1 MTTKAGFA
9 ALIGKP
15 NAGKSTLLNAILG
28 TKLSIVTRKPQTT
41 RKKVLGIFTEDN
53 HQIVFFDNPGIV
65 EPKYELHKSMMEYID
80 ESLAEADVVLLVIDI
95 RSMKDIGEFFDKN
108 MIERLKN
115 IEKPKIAVLNKIDLL
130 PDIKLLL
137 PIIQKLSDY
146 KLFDEIVPI
155 SAKKKAETETIIAMI
170 KKFLPEHEF
179 FYDEDYLSDQNDR
192 FFVSEIIREQIFK
205 YFSEEIPYS
214 CEVQISEYKEREMG
228 KWFISA
234 DIIVERSSQKSIIVG
249 AKGEK
254 IKVIGERSREKIENY
269 LEMPVY
275 LKLFVKV
282 KDKWRNDKKTLNSFG
297 Y

>member
-1 MTTKAGFA
+1 MNKKAGFA
-9 ALIGKP
+9 AIIGKP

-41 RKKVLGIFTEDN
+41 RKKVLGIHTEEN

-65 EPKYELHKSMMEYID
+65 EPKYELHKSMMEYI
-80 ESLAEADVVLLVIDI
+80 ESSLAEADVVLLVIDI
-95 RSMKDIGEFFDKN
+95 RSMKDIGDYFNKEL
-108 MIERLKN
+108 IERLQN
-115 IEKPKIAVLNKIDLL
+115 ITKPKIAVLNKIDML
-130 PDIKLLL
+130 PNIKLLL
-137 PIIQKLSDY
+137 PIIQQLANM

-155 SAKKKAETETIIAMI
+155 SAKKKAETSALVEVI
-170 KKFLPEHEF
+170 KKYLPEHEY

-214 CEVQISEYKEREMG
+214 CEVQISEFKEREAG
-228 KWFISA
+228 KWYIAA
-234 DIIVERSSQKSIIVG
+234 DIIVEKQSQKTIIVG
-249 AKGEK
+249 TKGEK
-254 IKVIGERSREKIENY
+254 IKELGERSRTSIESY

-275 LKLFVKV
+275 LQLFVKI
-282 KDKWRNDKKTLNSFG
+282 KDKWRNDRDTLTRFG